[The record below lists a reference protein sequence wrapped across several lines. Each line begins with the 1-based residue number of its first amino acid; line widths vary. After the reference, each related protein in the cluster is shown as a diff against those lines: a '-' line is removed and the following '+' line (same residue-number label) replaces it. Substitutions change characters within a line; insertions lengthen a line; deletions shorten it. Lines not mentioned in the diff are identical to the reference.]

1 MAESLEFVTGKASG
15 EVEKKEKERPMWWN
29 QIPLK
34 VLSKIQVKNQ
44 FLLISI
50 WTLIEPLQ
58 FDLLEKQKPL
68 VLPELYMKT
77 ENA

>member
-1 MAESLEFVTGKASG
+1 MERWKKGKGKANV
-15 EVEKKEKERPMWWN
+15 VESDPHEE
-29 QIPLK
+29 

-44 FLLISI
+44 FLLISV

-77 ENA
+77 ECIN